1 MRCEVKVLVVG
12 CNGQV
17 GRALLERMPEEVEL
31 LAVDRQTLNIT
42 EASNVEGV
50 ISEFKPQFVI
60 NAAGYTNVDQA
71 ELERELCYS
80 VNCDGARNLAIS
92 SRNVDATFIHLSTDY
107 VFAGDKVGQYA
118 ETDLA
123 DPLNA
128 YGLSKL
134 VGEEAV
140 RETNAKHII
149 VRTSWV
155 FGEHGNNFVKTMLRL
170 GSKHGTLSVV
180 GDQYGGPTYAGDIG
194 DCIITILQKLHKG
207 QGEYGT
213 FHFSGTV
220 YVSWAQF
227 ADVIFDLVQSNN
239 VYERPEV
246 KHIST
251 AEYSTRVARPANSTL
266 CCDKIWDTFRIRP
279 SDWQNALTDICNY
292 MEPK

>member
-1 MRCEVKVLVVG
+1 MKVLVVG

-71 ELERELCYS
+71 ELERELCYA
-80 VNCDGARNLAIS
+80 VNCDGARNLALS
-92 SRNVDATFIHLSTDY
+92 SHNVDATLIHLSTDY
-107 VFAGDKVGQYA
+107 VFAGDKAGQYA

-123 DPLNA
+123 EPLNA

-134 VGEEAV
+134 AGEEAV
-140 RETNAKHII
+140 REANTKHII

-170 GSKHGTLSVV
+170 GKKHETLSVV
-180 GDQYGGPTYAGDIG
+180 EDQYGGPTYAGDIAQA
-194 DCIITILQKLHKG
+194 IITIMEKLSAND
-207 QGEYGT
+207 ETVLYGT
-213 FHFSGTV
+213 YHFSGQPH
-220 YVSWAQF
+220 VSWYDF
-227 ADVIFDLVQSNN
+227 AAEIFH
-239 VYERPEV
+239 
-246 KHIST
+246 K
-251 AEYSTRVARPANSTL
+251 AEANSLLKAPILSSITTEMYPTLAARPKNSTMN
-266 CCDKIWDTFRIRP
+266 CQKVASAFNVKP
-279 SDWQNALTDICNY
+279 SNWLAALESIEGY
-292 MEPK
+292 MES